1 MKRNTRGS
9 KELLAALLS
18 ATVLCMTACGG
29 AAGQGAGSVQGE
41 QIEAVNT
48 PAGAETAD
56 SNGAEG
62 GSALAGADGN
72 EATGSE
78 TGLGTDATAQGQDA
92 QSGSQQGANDLQTTQ
107 SQQGVNGQE
116 GEQTTQQGQEDQSIP
131 ALRDCVE
138 AKMGCR
144 IGCAVTGSEPWKPKL
159 WDIVTTHFNAI
170 TMGNEL
176 KPDSLFGYS
185 NHICPGTE
193 EAELNGE
200 TITVPVLNYKNPE
213 TILKKVLEWNE
224 ENPDRTIKVRGH
236 VLVWHSQT
244 PEWFFHEDYDKTK
257 PYVTAEEMDRRQEWY
272 IREVLTHFTGEDS
285 PYKDL
290 FYGWDVV
297 NEAISDGTG
306 TYRTDTDRPTE
317 DLNEDTHGGN
327 SSWWHVYQ
335 SEEFIINAFKYANK
349 YAPADLELYYNDYN
363 ECDAKK
369 RAGIIKL
376 LEAVKA
382 EEGEPGVGTRIDAM
396 GMQGHYSADGPSGK
410 DIKESAIAYGK
421 VVGSV
426 QITEWDLSASKSY
439 DGSAE
444 SREKEYEKQT
454 QTYRD
459 MYEGLQAA
467 QKEGVNITGM
477 TFWGTIDS
485 LSWLNFRSNVGGGS
499 SASRK
504 QCPLLFDDRF
514 APKPCFWVFAETE

>member
-1 MKRNTRGS
+1 MGS
-9 KELLAALLS
+9 KELLAV
-18 ATVLCMTACGG
+18 VLAAAVLGVTACGG
-29 AAGQGAGSVQGE
+29 AAGQGAGE
-41 QIEAVNT
+41 QTEAVNT
-48 PAGAETAD
+48 SAGAENAD
-56 SNGAEG
+56 NNGAAGDGELSSSNGSET
-62 GSALAGADGN
+62 S
-72 EATGSE
+72 GSE
-78 TGLGTDATAQGQDA
+78 TGAGADPTAQGQDA
-92 QSGSQQGANDLQTTQ
+92 QSESQQGKDASQGAA
-107 SQQGVNGQE
+107 SQQEPQE
-116 GEQTTQQGQEDQSIP
+116 IP

-144 IGCAVTGSEPWKPKL
+144 IGCAVTGSEPWKTKL
-159 WDIVTTHFNAI
+159 WDVVITHFNAI

-185 NHICPGTE
+185 NHVCPGTE

-200 TITVPVLNYKNPE
+200 TITVPVLDFKNPE
-213 TILKKVLEWNE
+213 KILKKVLEWNE

-244 PEWFFHEDYDKTK
+244 PEWSFHEDYDKTK
-257 PYVTAEEMDRRQEWY
+257 PYVSAEEMDKRQEWY
-272 IREVLTHFTGEDS
+272 IREVLIHFTGEDS

-317 DLNEDTHGGN
+317 DLSEDTHGGN

-363 ECDAKK
+363 ECDSRK

-382 EEGEPGVGTRIDAM
+382 AEGEPGVGTRIDAM

-426 QITEWDLSASKSY
+426 QITEWDLSASKGY
-439 DGSAE
+439 DGTPE
-444 SREKEYEKQT
+444 SKEKEYEKQT

-514 APKPCFWVFAETE
+514 APKPCFWVFADTE